1 MIVIR
6 RTILIQIIIMAIK
19 STATEIK
26 YKYIYIYIY
35 IFINEDIYIYIYL
48 YIYIQVFQQVMIRGQ
63 KEYISIQYKEE
74 KQKASYIVKQKKG

>member
-26 YKYIYIYIY
+26 YKYIYIY

>member
-26 YKYIYIYIY
+26 YKYIYIY

-74 KQKASYIVKQKKG
+74 RQKASYIVKQKKG